1 MKQYKFTIRGTN
13 YDVEIQNIDDDIAT
27 LEVNGTTYEVTIHRE
42 KKVSKTPKLV
52 RTKTAPTN
60 DSPVRTSSPGG
71 AKGTGQLKAPLPG
84 LILALKVKE
93 GDEVQVGQTV
103 MIMEAMKME
112 NEIKADRAGKVT
124 SIKVNLEQSVLE
136 GDVLMEIGG

>member
-1 MKQYKFTIRGTN
+1 
-13 YDVEIQNIDDDIAT
+13 
-27 LEVNGTTYEVTIHRE
+27 
-42 KKVSKTPKLV
+42 
-52 RTKTAPTN
+52 
-60 DSPVRTSSPGG
+60 
-71 AKGTGQLKAPLPG
+71 
-84 LILALKVKE
+84 
-93 GDEVQVGQTV
+93 

>member
-1 MKQYKFTIRGTN
+1 MKQYKFTIRGNN
-13 YDVEIQNIDDDIAT
+13 YDVEIQNIEDDVAT

-52 RTKTAPTN
+52 RTNVPPTN
-60 DSPVRTSSPGG
+60 DSPVRTSSPAA

-84 LILALKVKE
+84 LIMALKVRE

-103 MIMEAMKME
+103 LIMEAMKME

>member
-1 MKQYKFTIRGTN
+1 MKQYKFTIRGNN
-13 YDVEIQNIDDDIAT
+13 YDVEIQNIEDDIAT

-52 RTKTAPTN
+52 RSQATPNNSSTA
-60 DSPVRTSSPGG
+60 RTSNPSS

-84 LILALKVKE
+84 LIMALKVKE
-93 GDEVQVGQTV
+93 GDTVEAGQTV

-124 SIKVNLEQSVLE
+124 SIKVSIEQSVLE